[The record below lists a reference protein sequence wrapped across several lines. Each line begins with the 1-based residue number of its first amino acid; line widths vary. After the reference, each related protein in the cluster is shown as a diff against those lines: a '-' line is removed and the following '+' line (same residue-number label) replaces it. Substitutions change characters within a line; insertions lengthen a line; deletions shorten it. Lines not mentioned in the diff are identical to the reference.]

1 MDENEW
7 ICHNKIKYTRVCD
20 HNHYYLA
27 GAIYVVDELDFE
39 TKQNYDLIVRATDS
53 VSGVSA
59 EVPVSIVVTDV
70 NDSPP
75 TLPQDNY
82 EITVSE
88 SVPFGSPILKVAA
101 HDNDIGKYF
110 VYILLFFYVR
120 DNIYEIIYA
129 SPN

>member
-1 MDENEW
+1 M
-7 ICHNKIKYTRVCD
+7 
-20 HNHYYLA
+20 
-27 GAIYVVDELDFE
+27 DFE

-88 SVPFGSPILKVAA
+88 SVPFGSAILKVQAQ
-101 HDNDIGKYF
+101 DNDIGKYF
-110 VYILLFFYVR
+110 CKFYFTFFFRVNFVCVGNSLNMLVR
-120 DNIYEIIYA
+120 ATEKQKIN
-129 SPN
+129 